1 MWERIR
7 FCQVNILCKENSNIL
22 KWHIKDKDKLNIY
35 KCWKIEIFKEFFCFF
50 VFLIFTVMR
59 LIFWINIVSQVF
71 FFLRR
76 MLFPTLMPFHCFVM
90 QVLVVASLSPFST
103 AWCFVLG
110 VSPSPLPLVLSGLLI
125 YFPLIVLFHLL
136 WLRFSLVLFILER
149 LWICAYFVC
158 FLSCIFFF
166 WQNIWVV

>member
-1 MWERIR
+1 MKDHDTIIKWVGFVLSHLVEYPYLNTTRTRQTSPNWNLCPQLKKVMQIYMCVCVCVYIYIYKSRDFMWERIR

-71 FFLRR
+71 FF
-76 MLFPTLMPFHCFVM
+76 FFWEEC
-90 QVLVVASLSPFST
+90 
-103 AWCFVLG
+103 
-110 VSPSPLPLVLSGLLI
+110 
-125 YFPLIVLFHLL
+125 
-136 WLRFSLVLFILER
+136 
-149 LWICAYFVC
+149 C
-158 FLSCIFFF
+158 FLRWCPSIALLCRC
-166 WQNIWVV
+166 